1 MKNTFG
7 STMTDVRM
15 PKKTLHKLSGSSF
28 YAAMVLTILCLAG
41 TMNAKTMPG
50 TTGILEGRVRDKQ
63 TKEILVGVNVVLV
76 GTSYG
81 TATDTAGLYR
91 VGNLRAGLYD
101 VRYSL
106 IGYKSVVM
114 KSVTILPDLRT
125 RVDLELEAS
134 AVEMDVVEIR
144 AERPLIQ
151 KDLAATVFHF
161 GQVKLEKLPIS
172 SFREVLLLQ
181 PSTTLEGNLRGGK
194 TNEVVFLVDGLPVQ
208 DVIGGGLGALLPR
221 SSITELTIQS
231 GGFNPEY
238 GNALSGIVNVITRSG
253 GNDHKFALRIDRD
266 SWLPASI
273 NKQQDRLSEVE
284 LTASGPLVQDRLMYF
299 TANSLILS
307 DMRWWQDLER
317 FFPSPISTELTG
329 FTKLDYLASPQTRM
343 SLQAIYDVH
352 RWRDYEF
359 SWRFNLGGLPVRNRQ
374 SFRSSLLFSHT
385 LSASGFITASL
396 SVFHLRSKIGEGPGG
411 VDLRPYEYDF
421 FLQYVAGG
429 QRNWWADTRQTIYS
443 FKADYTVQANQ
454 SHLVKAGVEINQYDL
469 SSDILKN
476 EPQITYFGK
485 PILDAPLLSY
495 SDTYRFGPRSG
506 SVYIQDKVEVERD
519 GSNLNFGLR
528 WDFLDPTAERP
539 IVEFV
544 PVAGNEFQQVL
555 KGKTR
560 AKFKHQLSPRLSLA
574 APVGPFSILFVN
586 FGHYFQFPLFEY
598 LYSGITPAQL
608 RQGTRNVLTGNPD
621 LEAEQTVAWE
631 IGFKHVVTERVLA
644 AITYFKKR
652 SLNQIDSKTL
662 IPFDSKY
669 AGDYGFGSY
678 VNNAEANVS
687 GIEVLLS
694 REQDERFSGS
704 ISYSYMV
711 TEGLSETADQ
721 SLNYSQWGFP
731 IPSVP
736 YPLSWDQRHTL
747 KVDTDFRLP
756 FEIQGDIVML
766 YNSARPYTLFP
777 TRDGFTPLNPAKLFI
792 PNNARMRNVM
802 IINAKFSRQFNLDS
816 EKRHRLFVYIDARN
830 VVNRQNVRWMDSSGR
845 IGGELGD
852 PSAYYDPRRVRVGV
866 KWE

>member
-1 MKNTFG
+1 MK
-7 STMTDVRM
+7 VRTNLNGI
-15 PKKTLHKLSGSSF
+15 PPLV
-28 YAAMVLTILCLAG
+28 VLLCTAWFLTG
-41 TMNAKTMPG
+41 TMNAKTLPG
-50 TTGILEGRVRDKQ
+50 TTGILEGRIRDEQ
-63 TKEILVGVNVVLV
+63 TKELLVGVNVVIV

-81 TATDTAGLYR
+81 SATDTAGSYR
-91 VGNLRAGLYD
+91 VSNLRAGVYD

-106 IGYKSVVM
+106 IGYKSVVL
-114 KSVTILPDLRT
+114 KSVRILPDLRT

-134 AVEMDVVEIR
+134 VVEMDVVEIR

-151 KDLAATVFHF
+151 KDLAATAFLF
-161 GQVKLEKLPIS
+161 GEVKLEKLPIS

-208 DVIGGGLGALLPR
+208 DVVGGGLGAMLPR

-238 GNALSGIVNVITRSG
+238 GNALSGIVNVITKSG
-253 GNDHKFALRIDRD
+253 GNDHKFALRVDRD
-266 SWLPASI
+266 SWIPSSI
-273 NKQQDRLSEVE
+273 NKQQDRLSEAE
-284 LTASGPLVQDRLMYF
+284 LTASGPLVQNRLMYF
-299 TANSLILS
+299 TANSLTLS
-307 DMRWWQDLER
+307 DTRWWQDLQR

-329 FTKLDYLASPQTRM
+329 FSKLDYLASPQTRM
-343 SLQAIYDVH
+343 SLQAIYDLH

-359 SWRFNLGGLPVRNRQ
+359 SWRFNLGGLPVRTRQ
-374 SFRSSLLFSHT
+374 SFRSSLHFSHT
-385 LSASGFITASL
+385 LSASSFVTASL
-396 SVFHLRSKIGEGPGG
+396 HVFHLRSKIGNLPGDE
-411 VDLRPYEYDF
+411 VLRPYEFDF
-421 FLQYVAGG
+421 YLQFVTGG
-429 QRNWWADTRQTIYS
+429 ERIWWADTRQTIYS
-443 FKADYTVQANQ
+443 FKADYTIQANQ

-469 SSDILKN
+469 ASEVQKY
-476 EPQITYFGK
+476 EPELTYFGK
-485 PILDAPLLSY
+485 PVLDAPLLSY
-495 SDTYRFGPRSG
+495 SDTYRYGPRSG

-539 IVEFV
+539 VVEFV
-544 PVAGNEFQQVL
+544 PLAGKEFQQVL
-555 KGKTR
+555 KGKTK
-560 AKFKHQLSPRLSLA
+560 AAFKHQLSPRLSLA
-574 APVGPFSILFVN
+574 APVGPSSILLVN

-608 RQGTRNVLTGNPD
+608 RQGTRSVLTGNPD
-621 LEAEQTVAWE
+621 LKAEQTVAWE

-644 AITYFKKR
+644 GITYFKKR
-652 SLNQIDSKTL
+652 SFNQIDSKTL
-662 IPFDSKY
+662 VPFDSKY

-678 VNNAEANVS
+678 VNNAEANIS

-694 REQDERFSGS
+694 REYDEHISGS

-747 KVDTDFRLP
+747 KLDTDFRLP
-756 FEIQGDIVML
+756 FGIQGDIVVL

-777 TRDGFTPLNPAKLFI
+777 TRDGFTPLNPSQSFL
-792 PNNARMRNVM
+792 PNNARMRDVVLV
-802 IINAKFSRQFNLDS
+802 NAKFSRRFDLDA
-816 EKRHRLFVYIDARN
+816 EKQHTLLVYVDARN

-845 IGGELGD
+845 VGGELGD
-852 PSAYYDPRRVRVGV
+852 PSAYYDPRRIRVGAR
-866 KWE
+866 WEF